1 MSLYIFQ
8 TVQRGSAWDDE
19 GRSPSVEGRGWRHKN
34 GGRERTRNRGGTQT
48 FRLYEFSCLCPFF
61 LLFTFPSP
69 FLLLVVRVSKANR
82 ISLQNL
88 LSGWKHNCGT
98 LRLTAA
104 SLYSI
109 NPKPRL
115 FSLADCSN
123 EPYVEPKGCEIEV
136 NLKLNKE
143 RK

>member
-1 MSLYIFQ
+1 MMKAGRLLWRGEGGATK
-8 TVQRGSAWDDE
+8 TVAESELKIEEELKHLGCMNFRVYA
-19 GRSPSVEGRGWRHKN
+19 RS
-34 GGRERTRNRGGTQT
+34 
-48 FRLYEFSCLCPFF
+48 FFF
-61 LLFTFPSP
+61 LPSLLFPSP